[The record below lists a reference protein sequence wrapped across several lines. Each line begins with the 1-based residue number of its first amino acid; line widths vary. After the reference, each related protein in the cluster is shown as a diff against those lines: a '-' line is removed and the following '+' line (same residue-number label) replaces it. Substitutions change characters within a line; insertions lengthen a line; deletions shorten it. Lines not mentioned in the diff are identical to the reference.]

1 MQSGGLNDTT
11 LQEKLRA
18 TGLLNGCSVRCK
30 QEVVMKLTSVK
41 SMVMKGVTVG
51 LVAGAI
57 ALAAPA
63 KAQAQQFA
71 VGVQFGS
78 PAYAPG
84 YGYDSPRDYYARQR
98 YAELCRQRAFEA
110 QQAYARQQAF
120 DRFGYE
126 HGDRDRDRRDRDDH
140 HDWDRDRR

>member
-1 MQSGGLNDTT
+1 MHEFAEFMSIARMDANTGRAKSCAEPDVVNGG
-11 LQEKLRA
+11 
-18 TGLLNGCSVRCK
+18 SVRGK

-51 LVAGAI
+51 LVAGAV

-78 PAYAPG
+78 PG
-84 YGYDSPRDYYARQR
+84 YGYVAPGDYYARQR
-98 YAELCRQRAFEA
+98 YEELCRERAFA
-110 QQAYARQQAF
+110 
-120 DRFGYE
+120 
-126 HGDRDRDRRDRDDH
+126 
-140 HDWDRDRR
+140 